1 MSYILDGDAS
11 SKSDKIKHKFY
22 SSANRVLYLI
32 LNYDNLGLSYD
43 DYHTTK
49 YRSVVFAYPEKR
61 LLCYSPPKSLPS
73 NVFMNMYPN
82 ICASVITVCEAVE
95 GIMVNLFFDVR
106 INRWEIAT
114 KTAVGGRYWFYGA
127 ENAPKTTFYKMFL
140 DAFHANPDEDINS
153 IAFFDYLPK
162 TACYTFILQHP
173 DNPIIL
179 PVDKPRIF
187 LVNVFCISQN
197 YADYV
202 PTFIYEHWDVFKTVN
217 NVIEFPKTYQFLNY
231 ASISDALLS
240 QDGVVKYGFVI
251 KNEFSGD
258 MTTVITAD
266 YENLKLSLRTQHLH
280 QYEFLCL
287 NRINKIEGVCKV
299 YPNKRRPLLN
309 AKQIYDGFIKNVHR
323 FYMEQYVHKNV
334 DIIPDKYRSHIYKIH
349 HSIYLPSLASGT
361 RKKITRTVVDDYF
374 KGLEPRELIYILRR

>member
-11 SKSDKIKHKFY
+11 SSSDKIKHKFY
-22 SSANRVLYLI
+22 SSVNRVLYLI
-32 LNYDNLGLSYD
+32 LNYDTLGLSYD

-49 YRSVVFAYPEKR
+49 YRSVVFSYPEKR

-73 NVFMNMYPN
+73 NVFINMYPN
-82 ICASVITVCEAVE
+82 ISAPIITVCEAIE
-95 GIMVNLFFDVR
+95 GIMVNLFFDMR

-114 KTAVGGRYWFYGA
+114 RNAIGGRYWFYGA
-127 ENAPKTTFYKMFL
+127 ENSPKTTFYKMFL
-140 DAFHANPDEDINS
+140 DAFRANPEDDINS

-162 TACYTFILQHP
+162 NACYTFVLQHP
-173 DNPIIL
+173 DNHIVL

-187 LVNVFCISQN
+187 LVNVFCVSQN

-202 PTFIYEHWDVFKTVN
+202 PTFIYEKWDIFNTVN
-217 NVIEFPKTYQFLNY
+217 AIIEFPKTFQFLDY
-231 ASISDALLS
+231 SSISNALLS

-258 MTTVITAD
+258 MTKIITTD
-266 YENLKLSLRTQHLH
+266 YENLKLSLRIQPIH

-287 NRINKIEGVCKV
+287 NRVNKIDELFNV
-299 YPNKRRPLLN
+299 YPNKRRSLLN

-323 FYMEQYVHKNV
+323 FYIEKYVHKNT
-334 DIIPDKYRSHIYKIH
+334 DIIPDKYSSHVYKIH
-349 HSIYLPSLASGT
+349 HSIYLPALASGT
-361 RKKITRTVVDDYF
+361 RKKITREVVEDYF
-374 KGLEPRELIYILRR
+374 KLLEPREFIYILRR